1 LDLKVFSHFT
11 IKAIKKM
18 ISGKTLKKLISSMTV
33 FFIAGSYCIG
43 QNDGLFER
51 EEILELTLKGDVRA
65 LFSNTKGE
73 AEYFN
78 FSLGYSDI
86 SGNQHSI
93 PLRVKTR
100 GHFRREMNICDY
112 PPLLLNFA
120 KESVKN
126 SIFSEQ
132 DKIKLVMPCRGE
144 KYVMREYLTYKIYN
158 QLTPKSFRVRLVK
171 LKVLDATDAGKS
183 YEPML
188 GFLIEEEEQMAQRV
202 QLTSLDKDLVQPQA
216 IVKTDFLR
224 MAVFQYL
231 IGNTDW
237 SVQYRQNIKLIS
249 SPEGAD
255 PIAVPYDFDHAGIVR
270 APYAKPAPELKLATI
285 SDRRYRGYCI
295 GDMQIFEKTF
305 EEFTAKK
312 AAIYA
317 LYSESE
323 LLDEKYIKTT
333 IKFLDGFYATL
344 TNPKRAKF
352 DFQYPCLADGTGN
365 VVIKGLK

>member
-1 LDLKVFSHFT
+1 MILK
-11 IKAIKKM
+11 
-18 ISGKTLKKLISSMTV
+18 KTWKKLIFSI
-33 FFIAGSYCIG
+33 FLIFIMSHNCFA
-43 QNDGLFER
+43 QNEGLFES
-51 EEILELTLKGDVRA
+51 EEILEITLKGDVRA

-73 AEYFN
+73 AEYFD
-78 FSLGYSDI
+78 FLLGYSDV
-86 SGNQHSI
+86 SGNQQSI
-93 PLRVKTR
+93 PLRVRTR

-120 KESVKN
+120 KDNVKN
-126 SIFSEQ
+126 TVFSGQ

-158 QLTPKSFRVRLVK
+158 QLTPNSFRVRLVK
-171 LKVLDATDAGKS
+171 VTVMDETDSRKS
-183 YEPML
+183 HVPFL

-202 QLTSLDKDLVQPQA
+202 QMASLDKDLVKPESV
-216 IVKTDFLR
+216 VKDDFLR

-249 SPEGAD
+249 SSQGTD
-255 PIAVPYDFDHAGIVR
+255 LIAVPYDFDHAGIVR

-285 SDRRYRGYCI
+285 TDRRYRGYCV
-295 GDMQIFEKTF
+295 GDMQIFEQTF
-305 EEFTAKK
+305 EEFKAKK
-312 AAIYA
+312 EAIYA

-323 LLDEKYIKTT
+323 FIDEKYIKST
-333 IKFLDGFYATL
+333 IKFLDDFYSTIS
-344 TNPKRAKF
+344 NPKRVKF

>member
-1 LDLKVFSHFT
+1 
-11 IKAIKKM
+11 M
-18 ISGKTLKKLISSMTV
+18 IPGKTWKKVIFSIAVIFTV
-33 FFIAGSYCIG
+33 GNYCFA
-43 QNDGLFER
+43 QKEGLFDS
-51 EEILELTLKGDVRA
+51 EEILEITLKGDVRA
-65 LFSNTKGE
+65 LFANTKGE
-73 AEYFN
+73 AEYFG
-78 FSLGYSDI
+78 FTLGYSD
-86 SGNQHSI
+86 NYRNPNSI

-120 KESVKN
+120 KENVAN
-126 SIFSEQ
+126 TIFSSQ
-132 DKIKLVMPCRGE
+132 DKVKLVMPCRGE

-158 QLTPKSFRVRLVK
+158 QLTPNSFKVRLVR
-171 LKVLDATDAGKS
+171 LTVLNETDSGKS
-183 YEPML
+183 YEPFL

-202 QLTSLDKDLVQPQA
+202 KMASLDKDLVKPESV
-216 IVKTDFLR
+216 VKDDFLR

-249 SPEGAD
+249 SSEGTD
-255 PIAVPYDFDHAGIVR
+255 LIAVPYDFDHAGIVR

-285 SDRRYRGYCI
+285 TDRRYRGYCI
-295 GDMQIFEKTF
+295 DDMRIFEKTF
-305 EEFTAKK
+305 EEFKAKK
-312 AAIYA
+312 EAIYA

-323 LLDEKYIKTT
+323 LLDDKYIKST
-333 IKFLDGFYATL
+333 IKFLDGFYTTL
-344 TNPKRAKF
+344 SNPKRAKF